1 MTRPLFRAAALLAS
15 AAMLSGCMVDV
26 SGISF
31 GSSRKTV
38 RGKGE
43 DVYLIDVLPS
53 ADAAGDHTLSIED
66 VYFTD
71 GGIELTIDP
80 SLADSITLKG
90 PQNLLDSLDVSIDH
104 EAGIIRV
111 TGDDRRQFAG
121 ADLEITLGV
130 PVKSLSVAGGVELD
144 ASLPDVKAFAL
155 EVDGAVDGDITFGAL
170 DTLDVEING
179 AGDLELSG
187 SCAEADIEINGA
199 GAIDADHL
207 ICTNARVEING
218 AGSCDIHVTSILDAA
233 VNGVGSIRYSG
244 SPATVNKSG
253 GGIVA
258 VSEK

>member
-1 MTRPLFRAAALLAS
+1 MTRRLFRAAAALLA
-15 AAMLSGCMVDV
+15 AAMLSGCSVNI

-38 RGKGE
+38 RARGE
-43 DVYLIDVLPS
+43 DHKEIDLLLY
-53 ADAAGDHTLSIED
+53 AEQAGDHTLTIED
-66 VYFTD
+66 IYFTD

-80 SLADSITLKG
+80 ALEDNITLSA
-90 PQNLLDSLDVSIDH
+90 PENLLDTIKVKIDH
-104 EAGIIRV
+104 EAGIITVRGNDRV
-111 TGDDRRQFAG
+111 QFVGD
-121 ADLEITLGV
+121 DLEITLGV

-144 ASLPDVKAFAL
+144 ACLPDVKAFAL

-187 SCAEADIEINGA
+187 SCAEANIEINGA